1 MNISNAFA
9 RNRALLLVII
19 ISVAL
24 HLVAIIGFGAYKIVE
39 SITREDQTFEA
50 PEIVEV
56 PQQEPE
62 YVVNLEQRTQSSSP
76 PRPNPIVVDSPDVSI
91 PALDIDVNIANNSSY
106 GRGSGGFGSGGG
118 MQIREMALD
127 VESLEFFGKEMKSD
141 AQRMLFVIDMSGSMV
156 LGDRGVDG
164 YRTVVEELIRTL
176 RSIQDVGTFNIIAF
190 SKSTDTY
197 RGGDFVLATEDKI
210 DSAEK
215 WLMRL
220 DPSEPIADAKRD
232 GKKVTYKVFE
242 KFRKGQHVG
251 TRTDLA
257 LEEAFDMEPNIIIL
271 LSDGDP
277 TEKKDAEVLKI
288 VRKLQKDQG
297 KVVPINT
304 LSYKSKD
311 GRAFLKQLA
320 AENDGVYSEVN

>member
-1 MNISNAFA
+1 MNISKALA
-9 RNRALLLVII
+9 RNRALVLVIV
-19 ISVAL
+19 ISIGL

-91 PALDIDVNIANNSSY
+91 PALDIDVNIVNNSGF
-106 GRGSGGFGSGGG
+106 GRGRGGFGSGSG

-127 VESLEFFGKEMKSD
+127 VDSLEFFGNQMKSD
-141 AQRMLFVIDMSGSMV
+141 AQRMLFVIDISGSMV
-156 LGDRGVDG
+156 LEERGVEG
-164 YRTVVEELIRTL
+164 YRTVVKELVRTL
-176 RSIQDVGTFNIIAF
+176 RSIENIGTFNIVAF
-190 SKSTDTY
+190 SKDIDTFSS
-197 RGGDFVLATEDKI
+197 RNFILATSDKI

-215 WLMRL
+215 WLLKL
-220 DPSEPIADAKRD
+220 DPSEAVVDAQKNGGTANFKIFRN
-232 GKKVTYKVFE
+232 
-242 KFRKGQHVG
+242 FRKGSHMG

-257 LEEAFDMEPNIIIL
+257 LEEAFDMEPNMIVI

-277 TEKKDAEVLKI
+277 SGMTDKEVLKL
-288 VRKLQKDQG
+288 VSELQKENG
-297 KVVPINT
+297 RIIPINT

-311 GRAFLKQLA
+311 GRKFLKELA
-320 AENDGVYSEVN
+320 SQNDGTYAEVN